1 MYEYPPIL
9 QGTEKKQISDIRDYL
24 IRLVRTLEEEKVE
37 AEKMQMQRDSKPQHK
52 EK

>member
-9 QGTEKKQISDIRDYL
+9 QGTEKKQIADIRDYL
-24 IRLVRTLEEEKVE
+24 IRLVRTLEEEKEE
-37 AEKMQMQRDSKPQHK
+37 AEKMQMRRDSKPQHK